1 MLSPPASDGEA
12 GTPAWR
18 SLRSVG
24 GSWHPYRVEIPADAL
39 ASRSPAT
46 SATAGSERANGERAA
61 YYRARAAE
69 AMARARRYVGR
80 PWTSDPGLRV
90 QVEAI
95 LALPPEDRLR
105 MLEAEAGVLSDLRPA
120 VG

>member
-1 MLSPPASDGEA
+1 MRP
-12 GTPAWR
+12 
-18 SLRSVG
+18 
-24 GSWHPYRVEIPADAL
+24 PYRPRGGEHG
-39 ASRSPAT
+39 
-46 SATAGSERANGERAA
+46 TAGERAA

-69 AMARARRYVGR
+69 VMARARRCVGR

-105 MLEAEAGVLSDLRPA
+105 MLESEAGVLSDLCPA
-120 VG
+120 AR